1 MASTQSGQASAKR
14 LLARLSRIRREAKVL
29 LVSRRV
35 GWTLAAIVGG
45 LAMVALLDYAIRLP
59 SWVRYA
65 GLFGAIAAAGWAF
78 VRLVWPA
85 LRMHP
90 SLTDLALR
98 LEHGRPELKGRLASA
113 TDLARSGAFHAR
125 YEPLLDTLSRDAL
138 PDMMKR
144 RPTLQA
150 VGACLLVIGAMV
162 AFSAAQPGMAAL
174 GAARVLTPWSGAQW
188 PSRTAIELTG
198 SPRFHPLGE
207 PIAIRGELTR
217 TDRPVGRTRVEAWYR
232 LDGGVPQ
239 KLALTSQ
246 GQPAHED
253 APEIFERLVN
263 PAADALRQ
271 TQRVTMELWLET
283 RDDRTDSTIIE
294 LVRPPRV
301 VRASALVEP
310 PAYAQQASGARV
322 LGLGEQRE
330 RVPLALGGEDTAVL
344 GPVLA
349 GSSVEFDLRFST
361 AATPDLSVNVSD
373 GRGEAIDARIEPM
386 ADGLGAL
393 VRVDAGVPASL
404 SIELRDELGI
414 ASTRPLV
421 IALDVLDD
429 ADPTAAVLE
438 PPQDESV
445 LPTATLSMVGE
456 GRDDFGLR
464 AVQLRALRAT
474 PPAGSQGAPPEPAG
488 EPVTIAQW
496 RDETAPL
503 EARAAA
509 TVALDGFDLHPGD
522 ELWIQALATD
532 LRGGEPSEST
542 IRRLRVIGESELIEQ
557 LRAEMSAVRESA
569 KRLDRTQRDV
579 LDEAAQL
586 GEARSTEDDA
596 GLSRAQTDLTGQLSR
611 QAEAVRDVA
620 ERMDRNALD
629 DPALG
634 ELLRLAQ
641 EHLNAAADQSD
652 RAQAALE
659 DAAEAQEA
667 NEQQRARDGA
677 QRAQERVRD
686 ELGGLV
692 GLLSRDE
699 DEWLARRDL
708 DRLIEQQR
716 ELQEQTAQAETQAA
730 GRTLEELSQEER
742 SRVEQIAQRQAE
754 LARRAQ
760 EAIDQLA
767 DRAEA
772 IAESDPARAQTLRE
786 AAQRGR
792 EGEAPR
798 EMQQAAEQAQQNQMS
813 SAQQSQ
819 QRALDALEEVTERL
833 DEAGEDRDAQLR
845 RVLAELSAAIEG
857 LIARQATEIDR
868 LEAATATRAFDGLD
882 AAMIGLSRDTGALV
896 EDQAAGDEALAGIAR
911 KLLDAAEAMDG
922 AIVALR
928 ESPVDDEQ
936 ALLQERASLERL
948 KSALEEAQMLDQQAQ
963 QRELERQRRELRKA
977 YAEALAAQT
986 TLRDETATYADQ
998 ELTRRQK
1005 ILVRRLG
1012 GRQRKLMAELDE
1024 VRRQTEGL
1032 DEATAF
1038 KLAHDRI
1045 ERAAGRAGD
1054 LLEESTV
1061 SGDTLYSQDTVT
1073 TVLRGLI
1080 EALDSS
1086 TQRGEQDFAQGNQGG
1101 QGSGQPGQQG
1111 EEEGVVPP
1119 MAELLLLRTMQ
1130 VEAAQMTRAI
1140 DDGVLGPERLAD
1152 AGRLQRELSEAAQ
1165 ELVQRLSDQQG
1176 QQQPQPAGVQ
1186 PQPFGMHVQEAQP
1199 QETKPKETEP
1209 QQTEPQ
1215 QAQSD
1220 EPASPSQSDEPTL
1233 DELLGITNPGNVS
1246 EAPTNEDLDR
1256 ELEGGLAGAFIRAV
1270 DLMQR
1275 ASTRLNSDGGTGLGT
1290 QRVQEE
1296 AIAALDQLIEA
1307 ARNQQNQ
1314 QQQQQQNQQQQQ
1326 DQQQQQQA
1334 PQQQQQQQGQN
1345 QQQQQTSD
1353 PQGVRGQAQQDG
1365 ALGDEAAVGATWGAL
1380 PPRVREALQ
1389 QGSSDAYSAVYRAI
1403 TEAYYRRLAEEA
1415 NNQ

>member
-1 MASTQSGQASAKR
+1 MASTHAGHASAKR
-14 LLARLSRIRREAKVL
+14 LLSRLSRIRRQAKVL
-29 LVSRRV
+29 LVSRRL
-35 GWTLAAIVGG
+35 GWALAGVLGG
-45 LAMVALLDYAIRLP
+45 LVLVALVDYALRLP

-65 GLFGAIAAAGWAF
+65 ALFGGIAAMAWAL
-78 VRLVWPA
+78 VKLVWPA

-98 LEHGRPELKGRLASA
+98 LENGRPELKGRLASA
-113 TDLARSGAFHAR
+113 TDLARAGSLEPR
-125 YEPLLDTLSRDAL
+125 YEPLIDNLSRDAL

-144 RPTLQA
+144 PPTLQA
-150 VGACLLVIGAMV
+150 VGVFVLVASLIA
-162 AFSAAQPGMAAL
+162 AFWVTRPGPAAL
-174 GAARVLTPWSGAQW
+174 ATQRVLAPWTGVKW
-188 PSRTAIELTG
+188 PSRTAIELAEL
-198 SPRFHPLGE
+198 PAFHPLGD

-217 TDRPVGRTRVEAWYR
+217 TDRPVGRTRVEAWYT
-232 LDGGVPQ
+232 LDGGAPQ
-239 KLALTSQ
+239 KLMLTSQ
-246 GQPAHED
+246 G
-253 APEIFERLVN
+253 APEAGDVPEVFERLVN
-263 PAADALRQ
+263 PAAEALRQ

-283 RDDRTDSTIIE
+283 RDDRTATTTVE

-310 PAYAQQASGARV
+310 PAYAERASSARV
-322 LGLGEQRE
+322 LGLGERRE
-330 RVPLALGGEDTAVL
+330 RVPLAMGGEDTAVL

-361 AATPDLSVNVSD
+361 AAAPELSVDASD
-373 GRGEAIDARIEPM
+373 ETGELVASSIEPM
-386 ADGLGAL
+386 DDGLGAI
-393 VRVDAGVPASL
+393 VRIGANVPALL

-414 ASTRPLV
+414 PSTRPLV
-421 IALDVLDD
+421 IALDVLAD

-438 PPQDESV
+438 PAQDESV
-445 LPTATLSMVGE
+445 LPTATLPMVGE
-456 GRDDFGLR
+456 GRDDFGLVSVELL
-464 AVQLRALRAT
+464 AQRAT
-474 PPAGSQGAPPEPAG
+474 PPAGSQGAPPEPVG
-488 EPVTIAQW
+488 EAVTLATW

-509 TVALDGFDLHPGD
+509 VVELSAFDLTPGD
-522 ELWIQALATD
+522 ELLVQALATD
-532 LRGGEPSEST
+532 LRGGDATESAT
-542 IRRLRVIGESELIEQ
+542 RRLRIIGETELIEQ

-569 KRLDRTQRDV
+569 KRLDRAQRDV

-586 GEARSTEDDA
+586 GEARAAEDDA
-596 GLSRAQTDLTGQLSR
+596 DLSREQGDLTSQLSR
-611 QAEAVRDVA
+611 QAESVREIAD
-620 ERMDRNALD
+620 RMERNALD
-629 DPALG
+629 DAALA
-634 ELLRLAQ
+634 ELLRMSQ
-641 EHLNAAADQSD
+641 EHLNAAAEQSD
-652 RAQAALE
+652 RAEAALGDSSE
-659 DAAEAQEA
+659 SQDAE
-667 NEQQRARDGA
+667 EQQRSRDAA

-716 ELQEQTAQAETQAA
+716 ELQEQTRQAEADNA
-730 GRTLEELSQEER
+730 GRSLDELSQEAR

-754 LARRAQ
+754 LSRRAQ
-760 EAIDQLA
+760 DAIDQLA
-767 DRAEA
+767 ERAEA
-772 IAESDPARAQTLRE
+772 IAENDPARAETLRE

-819 QRALDALEEVTERL
+819 QRALDALEEMTERL
-833 DEAGEDRDAQLR
+833 DEAGQDRDAELR
-845 RVLAELSAAIEG
+845 RVLAELSAAIEA
-857 LIARQATEIDR
+857 LIARQSGEISR
-868 LEAATATRAFDGLD
+868 LEVAQVSRTFDGLD
-882 AAMIGLSRDTGALV
+882 GAMIGLSRDTAALA
-896 EDQAAGDEALAGIAR
+896 EDRAAGDEALAGIAR
-911 KLLDAAEAMDG
+911 KLLDAAEAQDA

-928 ESPVDDEQ
+928 SVPIDDAE

-948 KSALEEAQMLDQQAQ
+948 QSALEEARLLDEQAQ

-977 YAEALAAQT
+977 YAEALAAQAS
-986 TLRDETATYADQ
+986 LRDESGSYANQ
-998 ELTRRQK
+998 ALSRRQK

-1012 GRQRKLMAELDE
+1012 ERQRKLLAELED
-1024 VRRQTEGL
+1024 VRQKTEGL
-1032 DEATAF
+1032 DEASAF

-1045 ERAAGRAGD
+1045 ERSATRAGD
-1054 LLEESTV
+1054 LLEASTV
-1061 SGDTLYSQDTVT
+1061 SGDTLYAQDTVI

-1086 TQRGEQDFAQGNQGG
+1086 TQRGEQEFAQGNQGG

-1152 AGRLQRELSEAAQ
+1152 AGELQRELSQVAQ
-1165 ELVQRLSDQQG
+1165 DLVQRLSEQQE
-1176 QQQPQPAGVQ
+1176 QPQRPEPAGER
-1186 PQPFGMHVQEAQP
+1186 PQPFGFAMLEALQDATPGEQDDPEAQE
-1199 QETKPKETEP
+1199 Q
-1209 QQTEPQ
+1209 
-1215 QAQSD
+1215 
-1220 EPASPSQSDEPTL
+1220 PADEPTL
-1233 DELLGITNPGNVS
+1233 DELLGITNPAGVS
-1246 EAPTNEDLDR
+1246 EAPINDDLDR
-1256 ELEGGLAGAFIRAV
+1256 ELEGGLAGAFLRAV
-1270 DLMQR
+1270 DLMER
-1275 ASTRLNSDGGTGLGT
+1275 ASTRLNSDGGTGIGT

-1314 QQQQQQNQQQQQ
+1314 QQQQQQQQQQ
-1326 DQQQQQQA
+1326 DQQQQQQQA
-1334 PQQQQQQQGQN
+1334 PQQQQQQEQGQE
-1345 QQQQQTSD
+1345 QQQQPTTD
-1353 PQGVRGQAQQDG
+1353 PQGVRGQAQQGG

-1415 NNQ
+1415 NNE

>member
-1 MASTQSGQASAKR
+1 MASTHAGHTSAKR
-14 LLARLSRIRREAKVL
+14 LLGRLTRIRRQAKVL
-29 LVSRRV
+29 LVSRRL
-35 GWTLAAIVGG
+35 GWALAGIVGG
-45 LAMVALLDYAIRLP
+45 LALVALLDYAVRLP

-65 GLFGAIAAAGWAF
+65 ALFGGIAAIVWAI
-78 VRLVWPA
+78 VKLIWPA

-98 LEHGRPELKGRLASA
+98 LENGRPELKGRLASA
-113 TDLARSGAFHAR
+113 TDLARAGSLDAR
-125 YEPLLDTLSRDAL
+125 YEPLIDNLSRDAF

-144 RPTLQA
+144 PPTLRA
-150 VGACLLVIGAMV
+150 VGVFVLVAGSIA
-162 AFSAAQPGMAAL
+162 AFWIARPEPAVL
-174 GAARVLTPWSGAQW
+174 GAERVLAPWTGIKW
-188 PSRTAIELTG
+188 PSRTAVELAG
-198 SPRFHPLGE
+198 MPAYHPLGD

-217 TDRPVGRTRVEAWYR
+217 TDRPVGRTRVEAWYT
-232 LDGGVPQ
+232 LDGGAPQ

-246 GQPAHED
+246 GAPAD
-253 APEIFERLVN
+253 GDGPEVYERLVN
-263 PAADALRQ
+263 PAAEALRQ
-271 TQRVTMELWLET
+271 TQRVTMELWLQT
-283 RDDRTDSTIIE
+283 RDDRTETTTVE

-301 VRASALVEP
+301 IRASALVEP
-310 PAYAQQASGARV
+310 PAYAERASSARV
-322 LGLGEQRE
+322 LGLGERRD
-330 RVPLALGGEDTAVL
+330 RVPLAMGGEDTAVL

-349 GSSVEFDLRFST
+349 GSTIEFDLRFST
-361 AATPDLSVNVSD
+361 AATPELSVD
-373 GRGEAIDARIEPM
+373 ATDETGERVASSIEPM
-386 ADGLGAL
+386 ADGLGAI
-393 VRVDAGVPASL
+393 VRIGAEIPALL

-414 ASTRPLV
+414 PSTRPLV
-421 IALDVLDD
+421 IALDVLAD

-438 PPQDESV
+438 PAQDESV
-445 LPTATLSMVGE
+445 LPTATLAMVGE
-456 GRDDFGLR
+456 GRDDFGLVSVELLAQR
-464 AVQLRALRAT
+464 AS
-474 PPAGSQGAPPEPAG
+474 PPAGSQGAPPEPVG
-488 EPVTIAQW
+488 EIVTLATWSDQ
-496 RDETAPL
+496 TAPL

-509 TVALDGFDLHPGD
+509 VVELSGFDLTPGD
-522 ELWIQALATD
+522 ELLVHARAMD
-532 LRGGEPSEST
+532 LRRGEPTESAV
-542 IRRLRVIGESELIEQ
+542 RRLRIIGETELIEQ

-569 KRLDRTQRDV
+569 KRLDRTQSDV

-586 GEARSTEDDA
+586 GEARASQDDA
-596 GLSRAQTDLTGQLSR
+596 ELAREQGDLTSQLSR
-611 QAEAVRDVA
+611 QAETVREIAD
-620 ERMDRNALD
+620 RMERNALD
-629 DPALG
+629 DQALA
-634 ELLRLAQ
+634 ELLRMAR
-641 EHLNAAADQSD
+641 EHLNAAAEQSD
-652 RAQAALE
+652 RAQASLGE
-659 DAAEAQEA
+659 SSESQDAG
-667 NEQQRARDGA
+667 EQQRSRDSA

-716 ELQEQTAQAETQAA
+716 ELQEQTRQAEAENA
-730 GRTLEELSQEER
+730 GRSLDELTQEARSQ
-742 SRVEQIAQRQAE
+742 VEQIAQRQAE

-760 EAIDQLA
+760 DAIDQLA

-772 IAESDPARAQTLRE
+772 IAESDPARAETLRD

-798 EMQQAAEQAQQNQMS
+798 EMQQAAQQAQQNQMS

-819 QRALDALEEVTERL
+819 QRALDALEEMTERL
-833 DEAGEDRDAQLR
+833 DEAGQDRDAELR
-845 RVLAELSAAIEG
+845 RVLAELSAAIEA
-857 LIARQATEIDR
+857 LISRQTDEIAR
-868 LEAATATRAFDGLD
+868 LEVAQVSRMFDGLD
-882 AAMIGLSRDTGALV
+882 RTMIGISRDTAALA
-896 EDQAAGDEALAGIAR
+896 EDRASSDEALAGIAR
-911 KLLDAAEAMDG
+911 KLLDAAEAQDA

-928 ESPVDDEQ
+928 AQPIDDAE

-948 KSALEEAQMLDQQAQ
+948 ESALEEARMLDQQAQ

-977 YAEALAAQT
+977 YAEALAWQA
-986 TLRDETATYADQ
+986 TLRDETATYAEQ
-998 ELTRRQK
+998 ELSRRQM

-1012 GRQRKLMAELDE
+1012 ERQRKLLAELED
-1024 VRRQTEGL
+1024 VRQKTEGL

-1045 ERAAGRAGD
+1045 ERSGARAGE

-1061 SGDTLYSQDTVT
+1061 SGDTLYSQDTVV

-1140 DDGVLGPERLAD
+1140 DDGVLGPERVAD
-1152 AGRLQRELSEAAQ
+1152 AGQLQRELSQAAQ
-1165 ELVQRLSDQQG
+1165 ELVQRLSEQQG
-1176 QQQPQPAGVQ
+1176 QPQRPEPAGVRT
-1186 PQPFGMHVQEAQP
+1186 QPFGFMMPAAWMAWEARQE
-1199 QETKPKETEP
+1199 
-1209 QQTEPQ
+1209 
-1215 QAQSD
+1215 QSPATQD
-1220 EPASPSQSDEPTL
+1220 DPPSREEPADEPTL
-1233 DELLGITNPGNVS
+1233 DELLGITNPAGVS
-1246 EAPTNEDLDR
+1246 EAPTNDDLDR
-1256 ELEGGLAGAFIRAV
+1256 ELEGGLAGAFLRAV
-1270 DLMQR
+1270 DLMER
-1275 ASTRLNSDGGTGLGT
+1275 ASTRLNSDGGTGIGT

-1314 QQQQQQNQQQQQ
+1314 QQQQQQQQQNQ
-1326 DQQQQQQA
+1326 QQQQQQA
-1334 PQQQQQQQGQN
+1334 PQQQQQQDQGDMQET
-1345 QQQQQTSD
+1345 QQSTD
-1353 PQGVRGQAQQDG
+1353 PQGVQGRPQQGG

-1415 NNQ
+1415 NNE